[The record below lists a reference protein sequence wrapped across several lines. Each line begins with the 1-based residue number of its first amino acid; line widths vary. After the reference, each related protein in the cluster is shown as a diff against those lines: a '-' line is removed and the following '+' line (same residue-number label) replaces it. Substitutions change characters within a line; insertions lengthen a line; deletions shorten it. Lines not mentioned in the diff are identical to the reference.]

1 MSRAKLSTEQDEFIL
16 DRMAE
21 HDLLE
26 VVEIEETTGLSRWGW
41 DAYHKELDNADAVML
56 VARASAYDERRLYGF
71 VAARVVADELR
82 INNIAVRPDQRR
94 HGLGSALLA
103 AAMEL
108 GAQMGATACWLEVRA
123 SNYPAQ
129 ALYKRHGFEIAG
141 RRRNYYREPPE
152 DALIMR
158 APVSQKLQLA

>member
-1 MSRAKLSTEQDEFIL
+1 MSRAELKAEQREFIL

-41 DAYHKELDNADAVML
+41 DAYHKELANRDAIML
-56 VARASAYDERRLYGF
+56 VARADSFGAGHLAGF

-82 INNIAVRPDQRR
+82 INNIAVRPALRR
-94 HGLGSALLA
+94 RGLGTALLDA
-103 AAMEL
+103 AIAY
-108 GAQMGATACWLEVRA
+108 GTQMGANTCWLEVRA
-123 SNYPAQ
+123 GNLTAQ
-129 ALYKRHGFEIAG
+129 ALYERHGFAIVG
-141 RRRNYYREPPE
+141 RRKNYYREPPE

-158 APVSQKLQLA
+158 ASL